1 MKLCHLSH
9 TNILYLAML
18 VLLPKLNLF
27 SIIVPRFR
35 CKLKHISVSLL
46 YRHQRSDYDCLYL
59 PSCLDYCITCPFS
72 FTPLHPEL
80 SVVHHYTMQDLL
92 VAVGLLLT
100 NPSKVQN
107 CLRPETPRTKQNYE
121 KIKAG
126 GQGLCRYSH
135 DSSLIVEENPAYC
148 TLNIMLSFQK
158 QDDKKLGCHWWNSC
172 CNCSWSICFVGP
184 NYREEEE
191 KER

>member
-1 MKLCHLSH
+1 MILLQILTILVGRLLCLTVRERYQTSKNYKLNKRSIKQSEQEPRHETLPPFAHKH
-9 TNILYLAML
+9 TVLYLAML

-92 VAVGLLLT
+92 VAVGLLL
-100 NPSKVQN
+100 NNKPFKGAE
-107 CLRPETPRTKQNYE
+107 LLTPRNTPN
-121 KIKAG
+121 KA
-126 GQGLCRYSH
+126 
-135 DSSLIVEENPAYC
+135 
-148 TLNIMLSFQK
+148 
-158 QDDKKLGCHWWNSC
+158 KL
-172 CNCSWSICFVGP
+172 
-184 NYREEEE
+184 
-191 KER
+191 